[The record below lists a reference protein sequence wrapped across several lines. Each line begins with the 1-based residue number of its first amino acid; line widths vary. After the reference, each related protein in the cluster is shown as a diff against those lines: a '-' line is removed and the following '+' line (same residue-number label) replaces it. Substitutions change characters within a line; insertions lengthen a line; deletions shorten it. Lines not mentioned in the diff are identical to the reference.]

1 MGDAVVGYQVLR
13 NAREAGFQLKLD
25 PTNNDKLLF
34 KGPKDKPQV
43 LDDIRANQKYL
54 VDALRNPLM
63 VSSYVKRLRKGMS
76 WLIQAYTKLDT
87 GSPKLVEA
95 FVRNLHAWR
104 DVEVEKQQLFPEH
117 TVRPMGGCDWESGRQ
132 PIRCDV
138 CTRKSNNK

>member
-1 MGDAVVGYQVLR
+1 MDNVVRCQVII
-13 NAREAGFQLKLD
+13 NARKAGFRLRLD
-25 PTNNDKLLF
+25 PNDDSKLLIN
-34 KGPKDKPQV
+34 GPKDKPQV

-54 VDALRNPLM
+54 VDALRNPLK

-87 GSPKLVEA
+87 GPPKLAET

-104 DVEVEKQQLFPEH
+104 DVEIEKQKLFPEH
-117 TVRPMGGCDWESGRQ
+117 NTCPMGGCDWESGRQ

-138 CTRKSNNK
+138 CTRKV

>member
-1 MGDAVVGYQVLR
+1 MDNVVRCQVVI
-13 NAREAGFQLKLD
+13 NARKAGFRLRLD
-25 PTNNDKLLF
+25 PNDDSKLLIN
-34 KGPKDKPQV
+34 GPKDKPQV

-54 VDALRNPLM
+54 VDALRNPLK

-87 GSPKLVEA
+87 GPPKLAET

-104 DVEVEKQQLFPEH
+104 DVEIEKQKLFPEH
-117 TVRPMGGCDWESGRQ
+117 NTCPMGGCDWESGRQ

-138 CTRKSNNK
+138 CTRKV

>member
-1 MGDAVVGYQVLR
+1 MDNVVRWQVII
-13 NAREAGFQLKLD
+13 NARKAGFRLRLD
-25 PTNNDKLLF
+25 PNDDSKLLIN
-34 KGPKDKPQV
+34 GPKDKPQV

-54 VDALRNPLM
+54 VDALRNPLK

-87 GSPKLVEA
+87 GPPKLAET

-104 DVEVEKQQLFPEH
+104 DVEIEKQKLFPEH
-117 TVRPMGGCDWESGRQ
+117 NTCPMGGCDWESGRQ

-138 CTRKSNNK
+138 CTRKV